1 MLSIDTFALL
11 INLHSQTCKQTNRT
25 TTTTTKCMKQ
35 IDKIK
40 MCGVMMNNFILYI
53 YIYLCFTFQDLKAY
67 GIVSICFK
75 IP

>member
-1 MLSIDTFALL
+1 
-11 INLHSQTCKQTNRT
+11 
-25 TTTTTKCMKQ
+25 MKQ